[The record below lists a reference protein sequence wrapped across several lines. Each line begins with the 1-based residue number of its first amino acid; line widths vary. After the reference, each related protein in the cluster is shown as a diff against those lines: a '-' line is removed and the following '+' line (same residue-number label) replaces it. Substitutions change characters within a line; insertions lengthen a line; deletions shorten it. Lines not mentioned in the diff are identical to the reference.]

1 MKEHTQLSL
10 LFSLHDTANYF
21 SFNLVILCLCI
32 SCFHHITYFP
42 LSILIN
48 NTKYAF
54 SNITLTFKER
64 KFEGKLGSFIYC
76 LKKFYHRS
84 KGVKAILAN
93 TWLRIILCSVLMLSH
108 TCLNWLEYIDCWGLK
123 NKQTNK
129 RTKIRGKWKVYH
141 LVPEKEN
148 ASELHL
154 LIICTNTCIHATPS
168 QWWSNFFGHMLVAC
182 HY

>member
-32 SCFHHITYFP
+32 SCFHRITYFP

-76 LKKFYHRS
+76 LKKLYHRS

-93 TWLRIILCSVLMLSH
+93 TWLRIILRSVLMLSH
-108 TCLNWLEYIDCWGLK
+108 TCLNCLEYIDCWGLK
-123 NKQTNK
+123 NKQTNEQK
-129 RTKIRGKWKVYH
+129 SEENKKSTTWFQKKKMLLNSIFSSYVQTHTYTLLHHNGDLIFLVIR
-141 LVPEKEN
+141 L
-148 ASELHL
+148 
-154 LIICTNTCIHATPS
+154 
-168 QWWSNFFGHMLVAC
+168 
-182 HY
+182 